1 MSTSDTPISNVGS
14 MKFRFD
20 NCDHLTRNEISL
32 LFEEIGA
39 GRQRIAELEAQLQ
52 SVFHAIAWRRLDLI
66 SQKHTRGLIMEETA
80 ILETLDAIAKEVVDQ
95 LAPLPRLPAWA
106 ESLLQEKHGI

>member
-39 GRQRIAELEAQLQ
+39 GRQRIAELEAQLHETRRRSDMLVEALRLSSQ
-52 SVFHAIAWRRLDLI
+52 PAYEREGAEIQAWCAKLVAEYDAMRAI
-66 SQKHTRGLIMEETA
+66 
-80 ILETLDAIAKEVVDQ
+80 
-95 LAPLPRLPAWA
+95 
-106 ESLLQEKHGI
+106 ESLLQEKP